1 MQILPI
7 NPRALY
13 AGVCLLLL
21 GLLTGCASL
30 REVPVTVQSYS
41 SLTEPLES
49 TSYRLERLPSQQDEH
64 GRFAQILA
72 QAEQALSAAGLQRDD
87 KQGRW
92 IVQISAD
99 TDVSDESPWPRYYSA
114 YSPWWPYAPYGFGPA
129 WGSFYWDPPPARPIY
144 RRSVRLLLRDSQ
156 SGQLVYETSAE
167 YRGMRSN
174 RLEVFA
180 VLFQAALQDFPNARQ
195 DKHSVRLPLSRQ
207 ADLSKE

>member
-7 NPRALY
+7 KKRALY
-13 AGVCLLLL
+13 AGACLLLF
-21 GLLTGCASL
+21 GWLTGCASW

-41 SLTEPLES
+41 RLSEPLEA
-49 TSYRLERLPSQQDEH
+49 TGYRLERLPSQQDDS
-64 GRFAQILA
+64 GRFAPILA
-72 QAEQALSAAGLQRDD
+72 KAEFALAAAGLQRDD

-92 IVQISAD
+92 ILQVSAES
-99 TDVSDESPWPRYYSA
+99 DVSDESPWPRYYSA

-129 WGSFYWDPPPARPIY
+129 WGPFYWDLPPARPIY

-174 RLEVFA
+174 ALDIFA
-180 VLFQAALQDFPNARQ
+180 VLFRAALQDFPNAQQ
-195 DKHSVRLPLSRQ
+195 DKHTVRLPLSKQ
-207 ADLSKE
+207 ADLSRK

>member
-1 MQILPI
+1 MQILLI

-13 AGVCLLLL
+13 AGVCLLLF
-21 GLLTGCASL
+21 GWLTGCASL
-30 REVPVTVQSYS
+30 REVPLMVQSYS
-41 SLTEPLES
+41 SLTEPLEA
-49 TSYRLERLPSQQDEH
+49 TGYRLERLPSQQDNN

-72 QAEQALSAAGLQRDD
+72 KAEFALANAGLQRDD
-87 KQGRW
+87 EHGRW
-92 IVQISAD
+92 IVQVSAD

-129 WGSFYWDPPPARPIY
+129 WGPFYWDPPPARPIY

-174 RLEVFA
+174 GLDIFA

-195 DKHSVRLPLSRQ
+195 DKHSVRWALP
-207 ADLSKE
+207 K